1 MMMQYEMKS
10 LDGCSNESLRGT
22 KVKALTSIV
31 YALTYDEGFDYGTS
45 INLVEL
51 SLGNAK
57 HRLEIN
63 NENDV
68 LTLTIINGT
77 NQTKWLIK
85 EIQRLL
91 HHINRWSRPV
101 DKLLLHIINKV

>member
-1 MMMQYEMKS
+1 MIEYEIKS
-10 LDGCSNESLRGT
+10 PNGCSNESFRGT
-22 KVKALTSIV
+22 KVKALTSII
-31 YALTYDEGFDYGTS
+31 YSLTYDEGFDYGTS

-57 HRLEIN
+57 HRLEVN
-63 NENDV
+63 LENDV
-68 LTLTIINGT
+68 LTLTIIKGT

-101 DKLLLHIINKV
+101 DKLRLLIINKV